1 MTHNRV
7 GTAEFTADHTFFEVF
22 MAQPQ
27 LFKQSY
33 VALHSIPYTEMN
45 GSELEESLAGGVL
58 GAGQV
63 VWADHLH
70 QRQPSRVTA
79 FLDSVGVVS
88 LDPRWLVTP
97 EVYQSARR

>member
-1 MTHNRV
+1 
-7 GTAEFTADHTFFEVF
+7 
-22 MAQPQ
+22 MAQLHP
-27 LFKQSY
+27 FKQSY
-33 VALHSIPYTEMN
+33 IALHSIPYSEVSGSGTEE
-45 GSELEESLAGGVL
+45 GVAGGVL

-70 QRQPSRVTA
+70 QRQPARVTA

>member
-1 MTHNRV
+1 
-7 GTAEFTADHTFFEVF
+7 
-22 MAQPQ
+22 MAKPHV
-27 LFKQSY
+27 FKQSY
-33 VALHSIPYTEMN
+33 VALHSIPYIEIS
-45 GSELEESLAGGVL
+45 GSEPEEGLSGGVL

-70 QRQPSRVTA
+70 QKQPSRVTA

-97 EVYQSARR
+97 EVYQTAHR